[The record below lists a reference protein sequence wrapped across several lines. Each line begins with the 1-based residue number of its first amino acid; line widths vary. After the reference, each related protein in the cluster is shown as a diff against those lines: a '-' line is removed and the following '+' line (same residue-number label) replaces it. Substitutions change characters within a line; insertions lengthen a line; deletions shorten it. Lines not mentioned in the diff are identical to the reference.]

1 METSLKLMMTFKT
14 AGDKTINLSI
24 DDPRSDIN
32 EEEVQNAMNLI
43 VDKNIFTPYGSELVS
58 GVDAKIVLTDTQEF
72 DLVVG

>member
-1 METSLKLMMTFKT
+1 MQTTKRLIMTFLTELGRK
-14 AGDKTINLSI
+14 ISI
-24 DDPRSDIN
+24 SLDDPREDIS
-32 EEEVQNAMNLI
+32 EEEVVAAMNLI

>member
-43 VDKNIFTPYGSELVS
+43 VEKNIFAPGDYDIKEALK
-58 GVDAKIVLTDTQEF
+58 AKIVQTETTEF
-72 DLVVG
+72 DFLA

>member
-43 VDKNIFTPYGSELVS
+43 VEKNIFSPGDFDIKEALK
-58 GVDAKIVLTDTQEF
+58 AKIVQTETTEF
-72 DLVVG
+72 DFLA

>member
-24 DDPRSDIN
+24 DDPRCDIS

-43 VDKNIFTPYGSELVS
+43 VEKNIFAPGDYDIKEAVK
-58 GVDAKIVLTDTQEF
+58 AKIVQTETTEF
-72 DLVVG
+72 DFLA